1 MTDREASAA
10 DLTAALLDEEAARLQ
25 AEAAQREV
33 AVRPDEELPGVG
45 EETMSL
51 RAGIAAG
58 GSSTIAMLALLN
70 GLDELEREAA
80 TLLAPDIQDTL
91 GVSDLV
97 IAVITV
103 GGLALIAVGG
113 LLLGR
118 LADRFHRPT
127 IAGAATVFWSTV
139 VILTGFVT
147 NAFSY
152 FVARAATALGRSNTQ
167 TVQGPIL
174 ADAYP
179 IAARARIYAI
189 NNVIGRVGGLITPL
203 AVGGFVAYLGG
214 DESWRWAFWI
224 GGIPTLLMG
233 IALFFLPD
241 PPRGQYEQ
249 QATTGEVINEEAP
262 PPISMGATWQ
272 RLTAIRT
279 YRTALAAFAALG
291 FMITSVP
298 VFTNLYLEDQFDLD
312 AFERALVTS
321 IPGFLALGVVPF
333 VASRFDRRYAES
345 PPKALVLMGMLFFPV
360 VVLSPLQMSMPTPTL
375 FAIIGAISV
384 VISSAKFAMIAPVL
398 ASVTPYRLRSQGTAI
413 VIAMV
418 FGVGGVGG
426 AVIGGLISNE
436 LGPRWAVILLAGPAN
451 LIGGLLLV
459 NGARFIRNDL
469 SLIAEEIEE
478 EQAEHAARI
487 ADPDNVPA
495 LQVSN
500 VDFSYGRVQ
509 VLFDVNF
516 DVAKGETLALLGT
529 NGAGKSTALRTIS
542 GLAIPSRGVVRLNG
556 QTITLTS
563 PETRVKLGI
572 HQLPGG
578 KAVFD
583 PMTVRDN
590 LEMAAF
596 IYRERADADRR
607 IEGALDLFPQ
617 LRDRLRDEAGD
628 LSGGQQ
634 QMLGLAM
641 ALVHEPEVLIID
653 ELSLGLAPTVVQQ
666 LLEIIDQLKAAGQ
679 TMIIVEQSL
688 QVALAVAD
696 RAIFMEKGQVKF
708 SGPTAELLERD
719 DLARAVF
726 LGADS

>member
-1 MTDREASAA
+1 
-10 DLTAALLDEEAARLQ
+10 
-25 AEAAQREV
+25 
-33 AVRPDEELPGVG
+33 
-45 EETMSL
+45 
-51 RAGIAAG
+51 
-58 GSSTIAMLALLN
+58 
-70 GLDELEREAA
+70 
-80 TLLAPDIQDTL
+80 
-91 GVSDLV
+91 
-97 IAVITV
+97 
-103 GGLALIAVGG
+103 
-113 LLLGR
+113 
-118 LADRFHRPT
+118 
-127 IAGAATVFWSTV
+127 
-139 VILTGFVT
+139 
-147 NAFSY
+147 
-152 FVARAATALGRSNTQ
+152 
-167 TVQGPIL
+167 
-174 ADAYP
+174 
-179 IAARARIYAI
+179 
-189 NNVIGRVGGLITPL
+189 
-203 AVGGFVAYLGG
+203 
-214 DESWRWAFWI
+214 
-224 GGIPTLLMG
+224 
-233 IALFFLPD
+233 
-241 PPRGQYEQ
+241 
-249 QATTGEVINEEAP
+249 
-262 PPISMGATWQ
+262 
-272 RLTAIRT
+272 
-279 YRTALAAFAALG
+279 
-291 FMITSVP
+291 
-298 VFTNLYLEDQFDLD
+298 
-312 AFERALVTS
+312 
-321 IPGFLALGVVPF
+321 
-333 VASRFDRRYAES
+333 
-345 PPKALVLMGMLFFPV
+345 MGMLFFPV

-578 KAVFD
+578 KALFE

-596 IYRERADADRR
+596 IYRDRADADRR

-617 LRDRLRDEAGD
+617 LGPPARGRR
-628 LSGGQQ
+628 
-634 QMLGLAM
+634 
-641 ALVHEPEVLIID
+641 
-653 ELSLGLAPTVVQQ
+653 SLGWP
-666 LLEIIDQLKAAGQ
+666 AADAWPRDGARPRTRGAHHRRTLTWARSDRRPAAARDHRSAQ
-679 TMIIVEQSL
+679 GRRP
-688 QVALAVAD
+688 D
-696 RAIFMEKGQVKF
+696 DDHRRAIAPGRARRRRPGDFHGEGPGQVQWPHRRAAR
-708 SGPTAELLERD
+708 GD

>member
-97 IAVITV
+97 IGVITV

-127 IAGAATVFWSTV
+127 IAGGATVFWSAV

-147 NAFSY
+147 NALSY

-189 NNVIGRVGGLITPL
+189 NNVVGRVGGLITPL
-203 AVGGFVAYLGG
+203 AIGGFVAYLGG

-249 QATTGEVINEEAP
+249 QATTGEVINEGAP

-298 VFTNLYLEDQFDLD
+298 VFTNLYLEDRFDLD
-312 AFERALVTS
+312 AFERALVVDT
-321 IPGFLALGVVPF
+321 GFALGVVPF
-333 VASRFDRRYAES
+333 VASRFDRRYAEN

>member
-10 DLTAALLDEEAARLQ
+10 DLTTALLDEEAARLQ
-25 AEAAQREV
+25 AEAAQHEV

-45 EETMSL
+45 EESMSL

-58 GSSTIAMLALLN
+58 GASTVAMLALLN

-127 IAGAATVFWSTV
+127 IAGGATVFWSAV

-147 NAFSY
+147 NALSY

-179 IAARARIYAI
+179 SPPEPGSRSTTWSAESAGSSRPLRSVASSPTSAVTSRGD
-189 NNVIGRVGGLITPL
+189 GRS
-203 AVGGFVAYLGG
+203 
-214 DESWRWAFWI
+214 DRWNPHPAD
-224 GGIPTLLMG
+224 G

-249 QATTGEVINEEAP
+249 QATTGEVINEGAP

-298 VFTNLYLEDQFDLD
+298 VFTNLYLEDRFDLD

-384 VISSAKFAMIAPVL
+384 VISSAKFAMIALVL
-398 ASVTPYRLRSQGTAI
+398 ASVTRTDLPQGTAI

-418 FGVGGVGG
+418 FGVGGGG
-426 AVIGGLISNE
+426 AVIGGLIS
-436 LGPRWAVILLAGPAN
+436 
-451 LIGGLLLV
+451 
-459 NGARFIRNDL
+459 
-469 SLIAEEIEE
+469 
-478 EQAEHAARI
+478 
-487 ADPDNVPA
+487 
-495 LQVSN
+495 
-500 VDFSYGRVQ
+500 
-509 VLFDVNF
+509 
-516 DVAKGETLALLGT
+516 T
-529 NGAGKSTALRTIS
+529 NSA
-542 GLAIPSRGVVRLNG
+542 
-556 QTITLTS
+556 
-563 PETRVKLGI
+563 
-572 HQLPGG
+572 PGG
-578 KAVFD
+578 
-583 PMTVRDN
+583 P
-590 LEMAAF
+590 
-596 IYRERADADRR
+596 
-607 IEGALDLFPQ
+607 
-617 LRDRLRDEAGD
+617 
-628 LSGGQQ
+628 
-634 QMLGLAM
+634 
-641 ALVHEPEVLIID
+641 
-653 ELSLGLAPTVVQQ
+653 
-666 LLEIIDQLKAAGQ
+666 
-679 TMIIVEQSL
+679 
-688 QVALAVAD
+688 
-696 RAIFMEKGQVKF
+696 
-708 SGPTAELLERD
+708 
-719 DLARAVF
+719 
-726 LGADS
+726 